1 MPNIVTRQVTYTSE
15 LTGAVSDIAFK
26 IRADKADGFPVLLYD
41 TPTANVCGGS
51 SAFSPRALVVQF
63 NDGSTIRYPIPTQG
77 DIRGILT
84 YLKTDPTVVCV
95 HLDGEKW
102 NIVPGVG
109 SDSSYSIPSGF
120 GDKLSGVM
128 TYNSDVATGNINVR
142 VAIERTPTPLAAAA
156 IGCAEAIKAIDE
168 NGICSATLAGF
179 KPRHFTMTAKNLTTQ
194 GKFARKAPLATP
206 TEIIACR
213 DAVSG
218 VAPCISYKGE
228 TIRNA
233 HLYV

>member
-1 MPNIVTRQVTYTSE
+1 MPNIVTRQLTYTSE

-26 IRADKADGFPVLLYD
+26 IRADKAGGLPVLIYD
-41 TPTANVCGGS
+41 TPTANVCGGAA
-51 SAFSPRALVVQF
+51 AFKPRALITQYS
-63 NDGSTIRYPIPTQG
+63 DGSTIRYPVPTQA

-84 YLKTDPTVVCV
+84 FLATDPTVVCV

-102 NIVPGVG
+102 NVVPGVG
-109 SDSSYSIPSGF
+109 SDTSYSIPSGF

-128 TYNSDVATGNINVR
+128 TYASDVALGNINVR
-142 VAIERTPTPLAAAA
+142 VAIERAPTPLAAAA

-168 NGICSATLAGF
+168 NGICAATLDGF

-228 TIRNA
+228 SIRNA